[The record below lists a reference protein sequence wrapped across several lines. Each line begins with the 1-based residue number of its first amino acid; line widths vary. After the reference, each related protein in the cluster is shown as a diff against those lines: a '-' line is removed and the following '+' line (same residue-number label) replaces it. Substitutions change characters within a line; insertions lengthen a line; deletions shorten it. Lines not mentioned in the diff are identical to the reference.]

1 MLFIKYICL
10 VIFALIIIL
19 FTVGYASQPVLS
31 VNINFTA
38 NVNNINNQIEAQ
50 LQQAQAQAQAQLL
63 AGQQLP
69 ELPKLPEV
77 QNNIELANEQLN
89 LVMFIDKI
97 GINNNGQTTNMKY
110 GEIDNTLGFIFTAFK
125 YLCIGVSVI
134 IATGITLSIFRLKF
148 ISKLVMILALIIMM
162 IITICLIIIYATN
175 YLKDA
180 LNSLLQSQNIV
191 DINISNTNIKYELGG
206 MLMSISTIL
215 MFVNYTIYVFL
226 A

>member
-10 VIFALIIIL
+10 VIFAIIIIS
-19 FTVGYASQPVLS
+19 FTVGYASQPIMNA
-31 VNINFTA
+31 NINFTA

-50 LQQAQAQAQAQLL
+50 LQQAQALN
-63 AGQQLP
+63 GQQ
-69 ELPKLPEV
+69 LPKLPEV
-77 QNNIELANEQLN
+77 QNNVELANEQLN

-97 GINNNGQTTNMKY
+97 TINNNGETTNMKY
-110 GEIDNTLGFIFTAFK
+110 GEIDNTLGSIFTAFK

-148 ISKLVMILALIIMM
+148 ISKLVIILALIIMM

-180 LNSLLQSQNIV
+180 LDSLLQSQNIA